1 MYRPV
6 QRREA
11 TEGADEEQPFQQSP
25 CDKIR
30 ILLSSDS
37 NSRLPLER
45 IEDRTA
51 RILNPDHQLGKT
63 HWSNTCKAGQQM
75 GVQIRLLSAACLSPD
90 ESPDNAV
97 EAEVDD
103 KAGVW
108 EAKQRGLPVM
118 NSGWL
123 LVNLM
128 MFSSLVL
135 RQVSMDTFS
144 SEPPWY
150 VVPDSFS
157 LSRNVPKILSY
168 GVPLSP

>member
-25 CDKIR
+25 CDEIR

-75 GVQIRLLSAACLSPD
+75 GVQMQMLLGAARLYPD
-90 ESPDNAV
+90 ESPDDAV

-103 KAGVW
+103 KAGIW
-108 EAKQRGLPVM
+108 
-118 NSGWL
+118 
-123 LVNLM
+123 
-128 MFSSLVL
+128 
-135 RQVSMDTFS
+135 
-144 SEPPWY
+144 
-150 VVPDSFS
+150 
-157 LSRNVPKILSY
+157 
-168 GVPLSP
+168 